1 MIVYSSVLPEEI
13 RAEQAKNEGASYLKS
28 FLSYAKYGVVS
39 LSNIAG
45 NEIYIPA
52 PSIADFLA
60 EDLRKLGLDVDINVG
75 TSSFRVDLAIKDPKD
90 PNHYVLGILCD
101 SSSYADSPSCR
112 DRNIVQP
119 SILERLHWKLYR
131 VWSVEYLDH
140 PEEVAKR
147 ILEAMKENDS
157 SIKLAKNATP
167 VSFTKK
173 EVLLE
178 SIYPHKIDY
187 PSTDYSKEDDVLLA
201 IVEREWPISQATLE
215 KRYRD
220 ATKLS
225 RISDTTRK
233 QMILALKSKDA
244 ESHLA
249 AGLTY
254 FYPNDVTYSLYD
266 SYRPLSDRPLYEV
279 PAEEIGNAMKD
290 LLLSEGAMSQEDL
303 FKQIS
308 VLFGSQSLSTRS
320 HAYLVDVLHYLVDF
334 HWNGLTRLGDGTIK
348 LSE

>member
-1 MIVYSSVLPEEI
+1 LI
-13 RAEQAKNEGASYLKS
+13 
-28 FLSYAKYGVVS
+28 
-39 LSNIAG
+39 
-45 NEIYIPA
+45 
-52 PSIADFLA
+52 
-60 EDLRKLGLDVDINVG
+60 
-75 TSSFRVDLAIKDPKD
+75 T
-90 PNHYVLGILCD
+90 
-101 SSSYADSPSCR
+101 
-112 DRNIVQP
+112 
-119 SILERLHWKLYR
+119 
-131 VWSVEYLDH
+131 
-140 PEEVAKR
+140 PEEVAKQ

-157 SIKLAKNATP
+157 SIKLAKNAAP

-187 PSTDYSKEDDVLLA
+187 PSTDYSKEDDVLLS

-233 QMILALKSKDA
+233 QMVLALKSKDA

-254 FYPNDVTYSLYD
+254 FYPNDATYSLYD
-266 SYRPLSDRPLYEV
+266 TYRPLSDRPLYEV